1 MKNSVSFVLCLPC
14 LLLLGLAGIAPAEE
28 STELAGLLGS
38 DDPRFPRALEP
49 RVFSFPEDHGPH
61 LDYRNEWWYIT
72 GNLDDR
78 DGRRF
83 GYELTI
89 FRFALAPYAPESTS
103 AWRSNQVYIGH
114 LALTD
119 PEDERFLVAEKF
131 SRGAAGL
138 AGARVTPFSVWIDDW
153 RIEEKIDDERIDD
166 RKIDDKKIDT
176 KNEPTWRL
184 RASDDRFSLDFELV
198 SAKPPVLNGVDGL
211 SQKSDELGNASYYY
225 SLTRLLTRGELTL
238 DGRRHAV
245 SGASWLDREW
255 SSSALA
261 ADQVGWDW
269 FALQLDNNYELMFY
283 SLRRRGGGQDPNSAG
298 TLTAPDG
305 TTKKIGADELALDV
319 LDTWQSPAGGSYP
332 ARWRIAVPAEGLEL
346 EVVPVLADQ
355 ELFTTV
361 RYWEGAVDVRGTAG
375 GQAVSGRGYVELT
388 GYAEQPPPGR

>member
-1 MKNSVSFVLCLPC
+1 MKNDGFSVLCHAC
-14 LLLLGLAGIAPAEE
+14 LLLLGLAGIAAAEE
-28 STELAGLLGS
+28 STELAGLLAS
-38 DDPRFPRALEP
+38 EDPRFPKALEP
-49 RVFSFPEDHGPH
+49 RAFSFPEDHGPH
-61 LDYRNEWWYIT
+61 LGYRNEWWYIT
-72 GNLDDR
+72 GNLDDEN
-78 DGRRF
+78 GRRF

-89 FRFALAPYAPESTS
+89 FRFALAPHAPESAS
-103 AWRSNQVYIGH
+103 VWRSNQVYIGH

-119 PEDERFLVAEKF
+119 PEDKRFLVAEKF

-138 AGARVTPFSVWIDDW
+138 AGAHATPFSVWIDDW
-153 RIEEKIDDERIDD
+153 RIEEKTDAEHGVA
-166 RKIDDKKIDT
+166 
-176 KNEPTWRL
+176 WQL
-184 RASDDRFSLDFELV
+184 RAGDSLFSLDFELV

-211 SQKSDELGNASYYY
+211 SQKSDEPGNASYYY

-245 SGASWLDREW
+245 SGTSWLDREW

-269 FALQLDNNYELMFY
+269 FALQLDNQYELMFY
-283 SLRRRGGGQDPNSAG
+283 SLRRRGGSQDPNSAG

-305 TTKKIGADELALDV
+305 TAKKIAADELTLDV

-346 EVVPVLADQ
+346 EVIPVLADQ

-361 RYWEGAVDVRGTAG
+361 RYWEGAVDVRGTSADG
-375 GQAVSGRGYVELT
+375 RPVSGRGYVELT